1 MCDTHETIYLGQ
13 EFFRISHAG
22 ERAGLYRVEVLPTG
36 EEAETRLGGPLRA
49 SVITGD
55 GGGLLLEWL
64 DPANHPHSHV
74 IPAEKMRGRLVLPL
88 RRMAR
93 GGCAIIS
100 TTKSGGG
107 CSGAS
112 LWRCGTRYVGRA
124 EHGQGPFRQRA

>member
-1 MCDTHETIYLGQ
+1 MCDTHETIYPGQ

-55 GGGLLLEWL
+55 GGG
-64 DPANHPHSHV
+64 
-74 IPAEKMRGRLVLPL
+74 
-88 RRMAR
+88 
-93 GGCAIIS
+93 
-100 TTKSGGG
+100 

-124 EHGQGPFRQRA
+124 EHGQGPFRQRD